1 MRHDRPHCVVLALLA
16 ATLTGPG
23 AEAWAQAAA
32 PMAGA
37 PAAAPPAASSAA
49 AAPAAAA
56 TPVWPHTINDN
67 GAAVT
72 IYQPQAVSWPDHATL
87 TARAAVAVTPA
98 GSKTPILGTID
109 VALATQ
115 TDAQTGLVHLSDPK
129 LISSRFPSLDTQKA
143 GELEERLR
151 AALPRMQVR
160 PVPLATIL
168 LSLQQVPATSVAVNN
183 DPPVIFYADRP
194 ASLVVFD
201 GTPVLAPIG
210 KTGLSFAVNTN
221 WDVFS
226 AGGQWYLLDNGVWLT
241 APAADGPYTATT
253 RLPPQFGKLP
263 NDANFAEARK
273 YVPPRALPAAS
284 QIPHVYV
291 SLKPAEI
298 IVTAGAPHFAPV
310 AGTALQRVDNTG
322 SALFRDPSQGK
333 YYLLLSGRWFAAADL
348 QGPWTYATDTLPP
361 DFVAIRDGTPEATVL
376 PSVPGTVAAQE
387 AVLKAAIPT
396 TATLKRGAAT
406 PEITYSGP
414 PQFEPV
420 PGTSIRYAV
429 NTGAQ
434 VLLIGG
440 RYYACDH
447 GAWFVAAS
455 PTGPWALADSIPP
468 DIRQIPPS
476 SPLYNVTYVQ
486 VYSSTPQSVTYG
498 YTAGYLMGFVTAGVL
513 VYGTGYYHPPYVVPG
528 FMPIY
533 HPYPYTYA
541 ANVWYNPAMG
551 GWARGGTV
559 WGPYGGAATGGR
571 YYNPAT
577 GGWARGGA
585 VYGPYGGAGAW
596 SYYNP
601 RTGTYAHGS
610 AAWGNGSVTRN
621 AGFYSARYG
630 VAGAT
635 SQGANPYG
643 RWGSSTISGPA
654 RTVDTQSRSGARGA
668 AGSFSSSTGA
678 RGGAYQNRYTGNSGA
693 AVRGAGGDV
702 YAGRD
707 GNVYRHTDNGWSKW
721 NNGGW
726 NSMQPPGS
734 TGRVQGRQGATAGTM
749 DRSSYQQLERDRA
762 GRQAGRGYGEG
773 RAAGG
778 RRFQRN

>member
-1 MRHDRPHCVVLALLA
+1 MRLDGPHCVALALLA
-16 ATLTGPG
+16 AALTGSG
-23 AEAWAQAAA
+23 SAAWGQATTA
-32 PMAGA
+32 PPVAS
-37 PAAAPPAASSAA
+37 PAASRA
-49 AAPAAAA
+49 AAPAETA
-56 TPVWPHTINDN
+56 TPAWPHTITEN

-72 IYQPQAVSWPDHATL
+72 IYQPQAVSWPDRATL

-98 GSKTPILGTID
+98 GEKTPILGTID
-109 VALATQ
+109 VTLATQ
-115 TDAQTGLVHLSDPK
+115 TDAQTGLVQLSDPR

-143 GELEERLR
+143 AQLEARLR
-151 AALPRMQVR
+151 AALARMQVR
-160 PVPLATIL
+160 AVPLATIL
-168 LSLQQVPATSVAVNN
+168 LSLQQTPAAAVAVNN

-201 GTPVLAPIG
+201 GAPVLAPIG
-210 KTGLSFAVNTN
+210 TTGLSFAVNTN

-226 AGGQWYLLDNGVWLT
+226 TGGQWYLLDNGLWLT

-253 RLPPQFGKLP
+253 RLPPQFARLP

-273 YVPPRALPAAS
+273 YVPPHALPPAA
-284 QIPHVYV
+284 QIPHVFV

-310 AGTALQRVDNTG
+310 AGTSLQRVENTG
-322 SALFRDPSQGK
+322 SALFRDPAQGK

-348 QGPWTYATDTLPP
+348 QGPWTYATDSLPP
-361 DFVAIRDGTPEATVL
+361 DFAAIRDGTPEATVL
-376 PSVPGTVAAQE
+376 ASVPGTVDAQE
-387 AVLKAAIPT
+387 AMLKAAIPT

-406 PEITYSGP
+406 PEVAYYGTP
-414 PQFEPV
+414 RFEPI
-420 PGTSIRYAV
+420 PGTSIRYGV

-447 GAWFVAAS
+447 GAWFVAPA
-455 PTGPWALADSIPP
+455 PTGPWTLADSIPP
-468 DIRQIPPS
+468 EIRQIPPS

-486 VYSSTPQSVTYG
+486 VYSATPQAVTYG
-498 YTAGYLMGFVTAGVL
+498 YTAGYLMGFVTASVL

-528 FMPIY
+528 LMPIY

-541 ANVWYNPAMG
+541 SNVWYNPATG

-610 AAWGNGSVTRN
+610 AAWGNGSATRN
-621 AGFYSARYG
+621 AGFYNARYG
-630 VAGAT
+630 VSGAT

-643 RWGSSTISGPA
+643 RWGSSTVSGPA
-654 RTVDTQSRSGARGA
+654 RTVDTQSRSGARGS

-693 AVRGAGGDV
+693 AVRGPGGDV

-707 GNVYRHTDNGWSKW
+707 GNVYRHTDSGWSKW

-726 NSMQPPGS
+726 NTMKPPAS
-734 TGRVQGRQGATAGTM
+734 TGRVQGRQDAQGATL

-773 RAAGG
+773 RFGG
-778 RRFQRN
+778 GGRFQRN